1 MTTATVDAMPQ
12 ALVEERARRSLGISN
27 IDIYELVDR
36 CIGRCHTGGGGL
48 LDVGCG
54 SGTLWRFVRRHF
66 DRYVGADVARYDA
79 FPADGRF
86 IPVDLDNQRVGLAD
100 GAADVVAALETIEH
114 VENPR
119 AFMRELTRLCRPG
132 GWLIVT
138 TPNQLSLLSKLTL
151 ILKNQFNAFQD
162 SCYPAHL
169 TALLEVDLRRMAT
182 ECGLVGIQINYTCQG
197 RLPASNRHFPG
208 WLSQMFPRALSD
220 NILLLG
226 RKPFLSASRCNNRDR
241 PRRIDP

>member
-1 MTTATVDAMPQ
+1 MTTATVEAMPQ
-12 ALVEERARRSLGISN
+12 MLVKERARRSLGISN
-27 IDIYELVDR
+27 TDIYELVDR
-36 CIGRCHTGGGGL
+36 CIERCHTGGGVL

-54 SGTLWRFVRRHF
+54 SGSLWRFVSRHF
-66 DRYVGADVARYDA
+66 DRYVGADVARYDG

-86 IPVDLDNQRVGLAD
+86 IPVDLDHQRVGLAD
-100 GAADVVAALETIEH
+100 GTADVVAALETIEH

-119 AFMRELTRLCRPG
+119 AFLRELTRLCRPG

-169 TALLEVDLRRMAT
+169 TALLEADLRRMAA
-182 ECGLVGIQINYTCQG
+182 ECGLVGIQIDYTCHG
-197 RLPASNRHFPG
+197 RVPGGKRHFPG
-208 WLSQMFPRALSD
+208 WLSRMLPRVFSD
-220 NILLLG
+220 NTLLLG
-226 RKPFLSASRCNNRDR
+226 RKPLLPASRHNDLDR
-241 PRRIDP
+241 PRRIDL

>member
-1 MTTATVDAMPQ
+1 MATVTVEAMPQ
-12 ALVEERARRSLGISN
+12 VPVEERARRSLGISN
-27 IDIYELVDR
+27 TAIYELVAR
-36 CIGRCHTGGGGL
+36 CIGRCHTGGGVL

-54 SGTLWRFVRRHF
+54 SGNLWRFVSRHF
-66 DRYVGADVARYDA
+66 DRYVGADAARYDE

-100 GAADVVAALETIEH
+100 GAANVVAALEIIEH

-119 AFMRELTRLCRPG
+119 ALMRELTRLCLPG

-169 TALLEVDLRRMAT
+169 TALLEVDLLRMAT
-182 ECGLVGIQINYTCQG
+182 ECGLVGIEFDYTGHG
-197 RLPASNRHFPG
+197 RVPGSKQHFPG
-208 WLSQMFPRALSD
+208 WLSRMFPRAFSD

-226 RKPFLSASRCNNRDR
+226 RKPFLPASRRNDLDR
-241 PRRIDP
+241 QGKIDP